1 MEARIIEEIKSN
13 KAFLIASHINPEGDA
28 IGSALALAISL
39 NNIGKEVTV
48 FNQGP
53 IPRNLQFLP
62 MSAEIVHNPDKIGV
76 NFDVAFVL
84 DCGDLDRVGNG
95 IEKIR
100 KIRKII
106 NIDHHI
112 TNSKFG
118 DVILVDSESSS
129 TAELIYNVLKEIPI
143 EVTYEIALNIYTA
156 ILTDT
161 GAFCNSNTTE
171 GAFHIASEMVKMG
184 VNPSSVAEKIYKQ
197 MPVSRLKLLG
207 LVLNTLEILDNGR
220 IASVVAKLSLLK
232 KTGATPELT
241 EDIVNYPRSISGV
254 KVAVLFKEVSKNH
267 YKISLRSNKD
277 VDVADIAREFGGG
290 GHPNASG
297 GNVGGSLLEVKRKV
311 FEAIS
316 KRLS

>member
-1 MEARIIEEIKSN
+1 MEAKIVEEIKRN

-39 NNIGKEVTV
+39 KNIGKEVTV
-48 FNQGP
+48 FNQDP

-62 MSAEIVHNPDKIGV
+62 MSAEIIHEIDGSLS
-76 NFDVAFVL
+76 FDAAFVL
-84 DCGDLDRVGNG
+84 DCGGLDRVGKE
-95 IEKIR
+95 IE

-112 TNSKFG
+112 TNSRFG
-118 DVILVDSESSS
+118 DIRLVDSQSSS
-129 TAELIYNVLKEIPI
+129 TAELIYAVLKDIPI

-161 GAFCNSNTTE
+161 GAFCNPNTTE
-171 GAFHIASEMVKMG
+171 RAFHIASEMVRIG
-184 VNPSSVAEKIYKQ
+184 VNPSSVAEKIYQ
-197 MPVSRLKLLG
+197 EMPVSRLKLLG
-207 LVLNTLEILDNGR
+207 LVLNTLEILGNGR
-220 IASVVAKLSLLK
+220 IASVVATLSMLK

-241 EDIVNYPRSISGV
+241 EDIVTYPRSILGV
-254 KVAVLFKEVSKNH
+254 KVAVLFREVSKNY
-267 YKISLRSNKD
+267 YKVSFRSNKD
-277 VDVADIAREFGGG
+277 VDVADIAREFSGG

-297 GNVGGSLLEVKRKV
+297 GNVGGSLLEVKGKV

-316 KRLS
+316 RRLV

>member
-1 MEARIIEEIKSN
+1 MEAKIVEEIKRN

-39 NNIGKEVTV
+39 KNIGKEVTV
-48 FNQGP
+48 FNQDP

-62 MSAEIVHNPDKIGV
+62 MSAEIIHEIDGSLS
-76 NFDVAFVL
+76 FDAAFVL
-84 DCGDLDRVGNG
+84 DCGGLDRVGKE
-95 IEKIR
+95 IE

-112 TNSKFG
+112 TNSRFG
-118 DVILVDSESSS
+118 DIRLVDSQSSS
-129 TAELIYNVLKEIPI
+129 TAELIYAVLKDIPI

-171 GAFHIASEMVKMG
+171 GTFHIASEMVRIG
-184 VNPSSVAEKIYKQ
+184 VNPSSVAEKIYQ
-197 MPVSRLKLLG
+197 EMPVSRLKLLG
-207 LVLNTLEILDNGR
+207 LVLNTLEILGNGR
-220 IASVVAKLSLLK
+220 IASVVATLSMLK

-241 EDIVNYPRSISGV
+241 EDIVTYPRSILGV
-254 KVAVLFKEVSKNH
+254 KVAVLFREVSKNY
-267 YKISLRSNKD
+267 YKVSFRSNKD
-277 VDVADIAREFGGG
+277 VDVADIAREFSGG

-297 GNVGGSLLEVKRKV
+297 GNVGGSLLEVKGKV

-316 KRLS
+316 RRLV

>member
-1 MEARIIEEIKSN
+1 MEAKIVEEIKRN

-39 NNIGKEVTV
+39 KNIGKEVTV
-48 FNQGP
+48 FNQDP

-62 MSAEIVHNPDKIGV
+62 MSAEIIHEIDGSLS
-76 NFDVAFVL
+76 FDAAFVL
-84 DCGDLDRVGNG
+84 DCGGLDRVGKE
-95 IEKIR
+95 IE

-112 TNSKFG
+112 TNSRFG
-118 DVILVDSESSS
+118 DIRLVDSQSSS
-129 TAELIYNVLKEIPI
+129 TAELIYAVLKDIPI

-161 GAFCNSNTTE
+161 GAFCNPNTTE
-171 GAFHIASEMVKMG
+171 RAFHIASEMVRIG
-184 VNPSSVAEKIYKQ
+184 VNPSNVAEKIYQ
-197 MPVSRLKLLG
+197 EMPVSRLKLLG
-207 LVLNTLEILDNGR
+207 LVLNTLEILGNGR
-220 IASVVAKLSLLK
+220 IASVVATLSMLK

-241 EDIVNYPRSISGV
+241 EDIVTYPRSILGV
-254 KVAVLFKEVSKNH
+254 KVAVLFREVSKNY
-267 YKISLRSNKD
+267 YKVSFRSNKD
-277 VDVADIAREFGGG
+277 VDVADIAREFSGG

-297 GNVGGSLLEVKRKV
+297 GNVGGSLLEVKGKV

-316 KRLS
+316 RRLV